1 MSTSSKYLASP
12 QIQLKNNKSYRTL
25 LTAETSFWYV
35 TTTIWSPPICKL
47 HLWITWQPI
56 HGERAPISISVQQA
70 TGDAFCAKLNP
81 SLTFHLTCPSSAQQ
95 LGGVAHNAPLPSST
109 FLFFSLSLCFLV
121 IQTFSDLL
129 QKRLWLF
136 RAILCCCCCCRAAA
150 QRCCWTAW
158 CLWAFKDIQNNQ
170 LLQYLGDSWTIRM
183 PQLPRSEV

>member
-25 LTAETSFWYV
+25 LTAETSSWYV
-35 TTTIWSPPICKL
+35 TATIWSPPICKL

-70 TGDAFCAKLNP
+70 TGDAFCTKLNP

-109 FLFFSLSLCFLV
+109 FLFFSLSLSAFLSFRHFL
-121 IQTFSDLL
+121 TCCKSDCGCSAPFSVVVVVVAPPL
-129 QKRLWLF
+129 RGVVE
-136 RAILCCCCCCRAAA
+136 
-150 QRCCWTAW
+150 QRDVCGPSKTSRTISCYSTWVTAE
-158 CLWAFKDIQNNQ
+158 Q
-170 LLQYLGDSWTIRM
+170 
-183 PQLPRSEV
+183 